1 MDRLQFLRAADRY
14 DSGSE
19 GIVIPIRIV
28 ARGQTLQI
36 SAILDTGSEF
46 CMFDHGVADSLGIDV
61 ESGIPLRLR
70 TLAGSFTAYGREVT
84 LRTYNQEWSA
94 TVYFHGQGPR
104 IVPNFLGRTGW
115 LDRIRLGLVHYDQQ
129 IYVEQY
135 DELAN

>member
-1 MDRLQFLRAADRY
+1 MARLQFLRAADRY

>member
-1 MDRLQFLRAADRY
+1 MARLQFLRAADRY

-129 IYVEQY
+129 IFVEQY
-135 DELAN
+135 DELVN

>member
-1 MDRLQFLRAADRY
+1 
-14 DSGSE
+14 
-19 GIVIPIRIV
+19 
-28 ARGQTLQI
+28 
-36 SAILDTGSEF
+36 
-46 CMFDHGVADSLGIDV
+46 MFDHGVADSLGIDV

-70 TLAGSFTAYGREVT
+70 TLAGSFTAYGHEVT

-135 DELAN
+135 DELVN

>member
-1 MDRLQFLRAADRY
+1 
-14 DSGSE
+14 
-19 GIVIPIRIV
+19 
-28 ARGQTLQI
+28 
-36 SAILDTGSEF
+36 
-46 CMFDHGVADSLGIDV
+46 MFDHGVADSLGIDV